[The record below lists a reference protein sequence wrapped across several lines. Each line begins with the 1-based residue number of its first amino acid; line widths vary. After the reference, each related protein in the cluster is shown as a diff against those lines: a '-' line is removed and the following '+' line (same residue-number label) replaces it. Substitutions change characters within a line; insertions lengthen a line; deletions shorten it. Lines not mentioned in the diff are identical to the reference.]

1 LNFRIGT
8 RLWSGLLVLLV
19 LFWALGL
26 FAVQQYPGLPTPPEL
41 TLWGLPALRYTRDI
55 ASMLTIGTL
64 VVGAFLILGHSSRVL
79 RWALG
84 WVAIWFVTLVALTA
98 FTLSDIEAISP
109 FAALNPNTWWP
120 FLSESYVGRVFAFQL
135 ISVAIL
141 WALLASL
148 SRRVNPRLSWVA
160 LVLSLSASAAPA
172 LLGHGGF
179 STEHVAMT
187 ISLGIHIA
195 AVSLWVGGLAACV
208 AALVLDRTL
217 ASTLMPR
224 FSLLALWCVVVLAET
239 GLLNAS
245 LRVGTASSFVGS
257 TYGSLVLVKAV
268 LLGWLVWFGWQQRSK
283 VLPKLTHSSSVT
295 PAIGKYAGLE
305 FLLMAVAIAVSIT
318 LSRIGFEST
327 TASTG
332 SFTPTAIVV
341 LALIGPLLLI
351 TVKPFH
357 QTSGKLSSIRNY
369 PEFASVVLI
378 VAIIEVCGIGLTEVL
393 FGVEIGVIVG
403 SILLFVAGWLWS
415 VSLDGS
421 RRKTGVIMVMVGF
434 PVALL
439 LADALAE
446 NATDWHILSVVILV
460 AEAILSYLLIH
471 HPAAVHDE
479 STSSDPAHV

>member
-1 LNFRIGT
+1 
-8 RLWSGLLVLLV
+8 
-19 LFWALGL
+19 
-26 FAVQQYPGLPTPPEL
+26 
-41 TLWGLPALRYTRDI
+41 
-55 ASMLTIGTL
+55 
-64 VVGAFLILGHSSRVL
+64 
-79 RWALG
+79 
-84 WVAIWFVTLVALTA
+84 
-98 FTLSDIEAISP
+98 
-109 FAALNPNTWWP
+109 
-120 FLSESYVGRVFAFQL
+120 
-135 ISVAIL
+135 
-141 WALLASL
+141 
-148 SRRVNPRLSWVA
+148 
-160 LVLSLSASAAPA
+160 
-172 LLGHGGF
+172 
-179 STEHVAMT
+179 
-187 ISLGIHIA
+187 
-195 AVSLWVGGLAACV
+195 
-208 AALVLDRTL
+208 
-217 ASTLMPR
+217 
-224 FSLLALWCVVVLAET
+224 
-239 GLLNAS
+239 
-245 LRVGTASSFVGS
+245 
-257 TYGSLVLVKAV
+257 
-268 LLGWLVWFGWQQRSK
+268 
-283 VLPKLTHSSSVT
+283 
-295 PAIGKYAGLE
+295 
-305 FLLMAVAIAVSIT
+305 MAVAIAVSIT

-351 TVKPFH
+351 TVKPLH